1 MNKSFK
7 LIFAVLISSLGIYL
21 AFSGENWTEVQSQL
35 INVNLK
41 GILLATF
48 LLVFSCIVRA
58 YRWKLL
64 IDPIEEIPIRT
75 VFSSTMIGY
84 FGNGILAFRLGEL
97 LKAYSLSKRNQ
108 INVSEAFGTVILERI
123 LDLLM
128 VAIVLLVIIPWF
140 PFDNEILRV
149 GSLSFGGI
157 ILLTVMFSFLLVKK
171 KWLQKIEL
179 NWRSGNNLVVQIHK
193 ILKEVIKGLYVI
205 KKNQKKNRVLLL
217 SIFIWLIYIVIT
229 IITLNS
235 CDIGMGFY
243 DTLILFI
250 LGSLSLGIPAL
261 PGSAGTYDAGIKYG
275 LVVIF
280 SIESS
285 KALTYAIV
293 SHAVSYFPLVII
305 GAFYFFYGTVK
316 LKDINSEH

>member
-21 AFSGENWTEVQSQL
+21 TFSGENWTEVQSQL
-35 INVNLK
+35 INVNFK

-97 LKAYSLSKRNQ
+97 LKAYSLSKKNQ

-128 VAIVLLVIIPWF
+128 VAIVFLVIIPWF

-149 GSLSFGGI
+149 GSLSFAGI
-157 ILLTVMFSFLLVKK
+157 IFLTVMFSFLLVKK

-179 NWRSGNNLVVQIHK
+179 NWLSGNNLVVQIHK
-193 ILKEVIKGLYVI
+193 ILKEVIKGLFII

-229 IITLNS
+229 IIILNS
-235 CDIGMGFY
+235 CDIGMVFY